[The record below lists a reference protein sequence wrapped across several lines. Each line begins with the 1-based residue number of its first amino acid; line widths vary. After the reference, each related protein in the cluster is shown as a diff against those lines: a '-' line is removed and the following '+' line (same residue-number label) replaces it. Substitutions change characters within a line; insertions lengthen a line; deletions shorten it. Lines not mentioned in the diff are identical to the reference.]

1 MNDEQ
6 NETPGESDLLDKPR
20 RGRPPKDEGKA
31 IDPNAT
37 AKITYV
43 PGEGDPVKTVWNGIE
58 FRANVPVAVPLN
70 KMIHKVPLRTE
81 WVDPTTGELRSKAKE
96 SSISMVELAK
106 NNACFSVDGAPP
118 PARQHGPQRLP
129 TDADQYRGYAL
140 TWIRETNT
148 LRQLTQRWDGE
159 ANLREKCGLDQKD
172 ENYLMPFV
180 HARRE
185 QLGEA
190 A

>member
-1 MNDEQ
+1 MSDEQ
-6 NETPGESDLLDKPR
+6 NEIAGETDLLDKPR
-20 RGRPPKDEGKA
+20 RGRPPKDEAKA
-31 IDPNAT
+31 LDPNAT
-37 AKITYV
+37 AKITYL

-58 FRANVPVAVPLN
+58 FRANIPVAVPLN
-70 KMIHKVPLRTE
+70 KTILVPLRKE
-81 WVDPTTGELRSKAKE
+81 WIDNNGDLKSKAVE
-96 SSISMVELAK
+96 TRISMVEMAK
-106 NNACFSVDGAPP
+106 TNACFSVDGAPP
-118 PARQHGPQRLP
+118 PERKHGAHRLP

-140 TWIRETNT
+140 GWIRETNT

-159 ANLREKCGLDQKD
+159 AALREKCGLDQKD

-190 A
+190 VA